1 MRTLSKIHFS
11 LRKKVSFA
19 FCYEKSHIERFF
31 AIFDHVPEGNLKK
44 GRNFQLPVFQ
54 EESKNDVKIEIG
66 AT

>member
-1 MRTLSKIHFS
+1 MFKIR
-11 LRKKVSFA
+11 LLKRVLKKVSFT
-19 FCYEKSHIERFF
+19 FYYEKSHIKNFF

-44 GRNFQLPVFQ
+44 GRHFQLPVFR